1 MSRVARKKINTPFI
15 HVMVQGVNKEYVFDN
30 PKNLNYYLKSIKSE
44 SHYKEFDLLA
54 YCMMNNHAHFLFY
67 VKDIEC
73 FGQFMKSVNQNFANF
88 YNKSEDRVGVVFR
101 NRYQLE
107 PIYEMSH
114 LVNCIKYIH
123 NNPVKANICKF
134 QTDYRW
140 SSANAYYGQE
150 NPIVNTSFAYEIVGI
165 KESLFRYFATQND
178 SAGDRFFENDHK
190 ERLFYLTDE
199 KALEVYHAVTGLP
212 STSAADNL
220 PRTLRNNFIRKLRR
234 KGVSSKQVSRLMGVS
249 ESTVK
254 RISRSAK

>member
-1 MSRVARKKINTPFI
+1 MPRKSRTLSSTGIYHIVLRS
-15 HVMVQGVNKEYVFDN
+15 VNKQIIFEEESDYKKFLYILSDYK
-30 PKNLNYYLKSIKSE
+30 KNYDIEIY
-44 SHYKEFDLLA
+44 A
-54 YCMMNNHAHFLFY
+54 YCLMDNHIHILLNSAPDKLSLFFLSLETKFVKWYNNKYRRSGHLFQDRFHSIVIEDNDAFL
-67 VKDIEC
+67 
-73 FGQFMKSVNQNFANF
+73 SVLF
-88 YNKSEDRVGVVFR
+88 
-101 NRYQLE
+101 
-107 PIYEMSH
+107 
-114 LVNCIKYIH
+114 YIH

>member
-1 MSRVARKKINTPFI
+1 MPRVARKKINTPFI

-123 NNPVKANICKF
+123 NNPVKAGIATCCEAYPYSSYQDYLRGQGCAKCEILKEVFGENVNYLKAIDEAYDRVFMDLDSTKIGHEYFEDGVRSFIAEYNHSLIEIFSVRAVLQKLIVYLNQECKLK
-134 QTDYRW
+134 QKDIINW
-140 SSANAYYGQE
+140 LSVSKAILDE
-150 NPIVNTSFAYEIVGI
+150 NYKV
-165 KESLFRYFATQND
+165 
-178 SAGDRFFENDHK
+178 
-190 ERLFYLTDE
+190 
-199 KALEVYHAVTGLP
+199 
-212 STSAADNL
+212 
-220 PRTLRNNFIRKLRR
+220 KL
-234 KGVSSKQVSRLMGVS
+234 
-249 ESTVK
+249 
-254 RISRSAK
+254 